1 LRFNFWPFLFGI
13 LVLLWGTVTLVTKLL
28 AIALDIS
35 WWGIFAIIVGAWFLA
50 NAVRKKDTTKH

>member
-1 LRFNFWPFLFGI
+1 LFGI